1 MKRIPDLARAIEV
14 DPEAQRNPTS
24 MFQKKPDMGALVGRN
39 IALELRVLLPP
50 SPPADHLN

>member
-1 MKRIPDLARAIEV
+1 VKRIPDLARAIEV